1 MPSRVAEGNDVLFLV
16 HNLPEKFK
24 TVAWFRGPLN
34 MTAIYGL
41 PDNLNRPGPAHSG
54 RETIFHNGSML
65 LEKVNLKDTGFY
77 TVRTYNIHGNVIS
90 TTYTYLNVYG
100 KLFVVNSVRW
110 VRFIPLNTYRR
121 GVCAYLPYALCPHVG
136 VWALSLGLT
145 RCRIKTIDQNPSFDF
160 TLHTGRC
167 VMGSSSKDISSCL
180 DSKGSYH
187 ECFLEKDSE
196 GINIEPGWG

>member
-1 MPSRVAEGNDVLFLV
+1 MTTVSVPSQVAEGNDVLFLV

-24 TVAWFRGPLN
+24 TIAWFRGSSN
-34 MTAIYGL
+34 TIAKNEL
-41 PDNLNRPGPAHSG
+41 PDNLNRPGLAHSG

-65 LEKVNLKDTGFY
+65 LKKVNLKDTGFY

-121 GVCAYLPYALCPHVG
+121 RVCAYLPYALCPHAG
-136 VWALSLGLT
+136 V
-145 RCRIKTIDQNPSFDF
+145 
-160 TLHTGRC
+160 
-167 VMGSSSKDISSCL
+167 
-180 DSKGSYH
+180 
-187 ECFLEKDSE
+187 
-196 GINIEPGWG
+196 